1 MPFIIIWLL
10 FAGIELAVM
19 IEVGSRIGTLNTIL
33 LIIFTAGAGISV
45 MVRQGVSVLQRLQLA
60 AAEGRSPAVEII
72 EALLLGIAGIM
83 LFVPG
88 FVSDITGI
96 LLLTPLRR
104 YLAKTTIGNWVA
116 RHTPSNASWTNQK
129 PHSDS
134 AHPGNIIEDAE
145 YEHIDSEK

>member
-1 MPFIIIWLL
+1 MPFIIVWLL

-19 IEVGSRIGTLNTIL
+19 IEVGSQIGTLNTIL
-33 LIIFTAGAGISV
+33 LILFTAGAGISV
-45 MVRQGVSVLQRLQLA
+45 MVRQGVGVLQRLQMA

-83 LFVPG
+83 LFIPG

-116 RHTPSNASWTNQK
+116 KHTPSNSPWNHHK

-134 AHPGNIIEDAE
+134 KKSGGIIEDVE

>member
-1 MPFIIIWLL
+1 MPFIIVWLL

-19 IEVGSRIGTLNTIL
+19 IEVGSQIGTLNTIL
-33 LIIFTAGAGISV
+33 LILFTAVAGISV
-45 MVRQGVSVLQRLQLA
+45 LVRQGVGVLQRLQLA
-60 AAEGRSPAVEII
+60 AVEGRSPAVEII

-96 LLLTPLRR
+96 LLLTPLRH

-116 RHTPSNASWTNQK
+116 KHTPSNASWTQQK
-129 PHSDS
+129 SNAESSRPD
-134 AHPGNIIEDAE
+134 GIIEDVE